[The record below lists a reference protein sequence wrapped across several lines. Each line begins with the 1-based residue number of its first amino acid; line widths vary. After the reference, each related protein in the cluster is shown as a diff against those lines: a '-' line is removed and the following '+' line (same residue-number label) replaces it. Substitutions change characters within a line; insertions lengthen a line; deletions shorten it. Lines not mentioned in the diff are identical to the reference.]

1 MKSVRY
7 KVTLILSLMLIFF
20 LGFYTVS
27 QMYESNQLNLVYKEI
42 KHDKEASFE
51 KLLALNGKSLEIIVN
66 HEYTIWDEMAD
77 YVINPKRSFE
87 TEALDILFESYNFS
101 ALWVYDTNLNL
112 KYRACKNLFPE
123 DYIKGIPISID
134 SLHSLLKG
142 KKTASFYTITR
153 SGIQEIRIASIHRT
167 ADPLRLTRPVG
178 YFACS
183 RLWNRTYLNELSI
196 LTEAKVDLTTNN
208 NIALYSDENDISRGK
223 LKIYEHLQDNNNK
236 TIAHLVFSLSNLT
249 ISHYVDNQKFKMWIF
264 IIYAG
269 LFVVIVALLLFKWVS
284 KPLKTIS
291 LSLKNN
297 DPSSLSDLKGKKD
310 EFGQLSKLVEN
321 FFLQKKQLEDEISQ
335 RITSEK
341 ELIKATNDA
350 EVANKAK
357 SDFLAVMSHEIRTP
371 MNGVIGM
378 TSLLAQTP
386 LTAEQR
392 DYAETIRISGD
403 NLLGIINDIL
413 DFSKIES
420 GRLEL
425 EVHPFSL
432 RVCIEEVYDLL
443 APRAFDKKL
452 DLLFWVDQKITNLI
466 MGDVTRLRQIL
477 VNLVGNAIKFTNSG
491 EIVIYVNEIAND
503 DKNNLVLEFV
513 VKDTGI
519 GIPENKISSLF
530 TPFLQVDVSTSRKY
544 GGTGL
549 GLAICSKLVNMM
561 GGIIWAESEEH
572 KGSSFKFTM
581 KTHYTDESI
590 QLEPARVSH
599 PFLPGKRILIVD
611 DNEANRQILS
621 LHCKNWSLDPLAVDS
636 GFKAL
641 ELLKNEQFD
650 LGIIDMQM
658 PEMDGLTLAREIR
671 KKISKEE
678 FPMIMLTSLGYRDES
693 PDINLLFN
701 YFVSKPIKQSL
712 LFDILTNILSRAKP
726 INYKS
731 TRSPEGLEILNDQF
745 PLNILVAEDNVINQ
759 KLIVKVFQLM
769 GYKPDVAANGLE
781 VLDSL
786 ERQPYDI
793 IFMDIQMPEMDGYEA
808 TRQIIEKYS
817 EKRPFIIAMTAN
829 AMQGDR
835 EECLSTGMDEYISKP
850 VKLEEVQRLIRF
862 FGNKINLI

>member
-1 MKSVRY
+1 
-7 KVTLILSLMLIFF
+7 
-20 LGFYTVS
+20 
-27 QMYESNQLNLVYKEI
+27 
-42 KHDKEASFE
+42 
-51 KLLALNGKSLEIIVN
+51 
-66 HEYTIWDEMAD
+66 
-77 YVINPKRSFE
+77 
-87 TEALDILFESYNFS
+87 
-101 ALWVYDTNLNL
+101 
-112 KYRACKNLFPE
+112 
-123 DYIKGIPISID
+123 
-134 SLHSLLKG
+134 
-142 KKTASFYTITR
+142 
-153 SGIQEIRIASIHRT
+153 
-167 ADPLRLTRPVG
+167 
-178 YFACS
+178 
-183 RLWNRTYLNELSI
+183 
-196 LTEAKVDLTTNN
+196 
-208 NIALYSDENDISRGK
+208 
-223 LKIYEHLQDNNNK
+223 
-236 TIAHLVFSLSNLT
+236 
-249 ISHYVDNQKFKMWIF
+249 
-264 IIYAG
+264 
-269 LFVVIVALLLFKWVS
+269 
-284 KPLKTIS
+284 
-291 LSLKNN
+291 
-297 DPSSLSDLKGKKD
+297 
-310 EFGQLSKLVEN
+310 
-321 FFLQKKQLEDEISQ
+321 
-335 RITSEK
+335 
-341 ELIKATNDA
+341 
-350 EVANKAK
+350 
-357 SDFLAVMSHEIRTP
+357 MSHEIRTP

-530 TPFLQVDVSTSRKY
+530 TPFMQVDVSTSRKY